1 MTAGRFSTDVYAQRL
16 SSAASAAA
24 EAGLAGLVITPGYD
38 LRYLVGSRAQ
48 TFERL
53 TALVLPS
60 TGDDPT
66 VMVPRLELAALK
78 ESAVTELGLPVRD
91 WADGDDP
98 YRLVADALGGAPAA
112 TAVTDSMPALHLLPL
127 ADVLGV
133 VPVLATDVLRRLR
146 MIKDAAEID
155 ALRKAGAAI
164 DRVHARVPEFLVPG
178 RTEADVAAD
187 IAEAIVAEGHSE
199 VAFIIVGSG
208 PHGADPHHECSDREL
223 RAGDIVV
230 VDIGGPYEPGYNSD
244 STRTYSIG
252 EPDPEVALR
261 YSVLQRA
268 QQAAVE
274 AVRPGVT
281 AQQVDA
287 AARDVLAA
295 DGLAEAFVHR
305 TGHGIG
311 LSVHEEPY
319 IVAGND
325 LTLEEGMA
333 FSVEPGIYFP
343 GQWGARIEDIVVVT
357 GDGALAVNNRPHE
370 LVVVARRPRARR
382 FLLLG
387 AVEQVRRAQD
397 TLDTHLDHHAAR
409 VDPRGAVALGVAQFG
424 VADGLGI
431 GVHAGLAFQRQP
443 PRAVDLAEHGE
454 PAVLRVHRLLRTTR
468 GDDPGHV
475 GLGIER
481 KPDRHH
487 VR

>member
-1 MTAGRFSTDVYAQRL
+1 MDSGRFGTDVYAGRL
-16 SSAASAAA
+16 RAARAAAA

-60 TGDDPT
+60 DGEPT
-66 VMVPRLELAALK
+66 VVVPRMELAALK
-78 ESAVTELGLPVRD
+78 DSAVVELGLRVRD
-91 WADGDDP
+91 WVDGDDP
-98 YRLVADALGGAPAA
+98 YALVADVFGGGPVA
-112 TAVTDSMPALHLLPL
+112 TAVTDAMPALHLLPL
-127 ADVLGV
+127 AKVLGT

-146 MIKDAAEID
+146 MIKDDAEVD

-187 IAEAIVAEGHSE
+187 IAKAIVAEGHSE

-208 PHGADPHHECSDREL
+208 PNGADPHHECSDRVLEEV
-223 RAGDIVV
+223 DVVV

-252 EPDPEVALR
+252 QPADDVAAR
-261 YSVLQRA
+261 YAVLQRA
-268 QQAAVE
+268 QEAAVA

-281 AQQVDA
+281 AEQIDA
-287 AARDVLAA
+287 AAREVLAA
-295 DGLAEAFVHR
+295 EGLAEAFVHR

-325 LTLEEGMA
+325 LPLEEGMA

-343 GQWGARIEDIVVVT
+343 GSWGARIEDIVIVT
-357 GDGALAVNNRPHE
+357 SDGAQSVNDQPRD
-370 LVVVARRPRARR
+370 LVVVP
-382 FLLLG
+382 
-387 AVEQVRRAQD
+387 V
-397 TLDTHLDHHAAR
+397 
-409 VDPRGAVALGVAQFG
+409 
-424 VADGLGI
+424 
-431 GVHAGLAFQRQP
+431 
-443 PRAVDLAEHGE
+443 
-454 PAVLRVHRLLRTTR
+454 
-468 GDDPGHV
+468 
-475 GLGIER
+475 
-481 KPDRHH
+481 
-487 VR
+487 

>member
-1 MTAGRFSTDVYAQRL
+1 MTAKRFDSDVYAQRL
-16 SSAASAAA
+16 RAAASAAA
-24 EAGLAGLVITPGYD
+24 DAGLAGLVITPGYD

-53 TALVLPS
+53 TALVLPA
-60 TGDDPT
+60 TGEAT
-66 VMVPRLELAALK
+66 VVIPRLELASLK
-78 ESAVTELGLPVRD
+78 ESAVTELPVAVRD
-91 WADGDDP
+91 WVDGDDP
-98 YRLVADALGGAPAA
+98 YRLVADALGGAPVA
-112 TAVTDSMPALHLLPL
+112 TGASGRLAVAVTDAMPALHLLPL
-127 ADVLGV
+127 AEVLGV

-146 MIKDAAEID
+146 MIKDPAEID

-187 IAEAIVAEGHSE
+187 ISQAIVAEGHSE

-252 EPDPEVALR
+252 DPDPEVARR
-261 YSVLQRA
+261 YAVLQRA
-268 QQAAVE
+268 QKAAVD

-281 AQQVDA
+281 AEQIDA
-287 AARDVLAA
+287 TARDMLAA
-295 DGLAEAFVHR
+295 EGLADAFVHR

-333 FSVEPGIYFP
+333 FSIEPGVYFP
-343 GQWGARIEDIVVVT
+343 GQWGARIEDIVIVT
-357 GDGALAVNNRPHE
+357 ADGALPVNNRPHE
-370 LVVVARRPRARR
+370 LVVVPAGPP
-382 FLLLG
+382 
-387 AVEQVRRAQD
+387 
-397 TLDTHLDHHAAR
+397 AA
-409 VDPRGAVALGVAQFG
+409 G
-424 VADGLGI
+424 
-431 GVHAGLAFQRQP
+431 
-443 PRAVDLAEHGE
+443 
-454 PAVLRVHRLLRTTR
+454 
-468 GDDPGHV
+468 
-475 GLGIER
+475 
-481 KPDRHH
+481 
-487 VR
+487 